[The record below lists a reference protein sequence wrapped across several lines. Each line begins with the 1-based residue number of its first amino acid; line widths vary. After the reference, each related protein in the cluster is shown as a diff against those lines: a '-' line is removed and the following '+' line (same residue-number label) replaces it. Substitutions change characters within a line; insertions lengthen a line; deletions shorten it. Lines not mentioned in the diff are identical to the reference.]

1 MATWALAWCLQHPA
15 VTCVIPGCKSVDRQ
29 VEANAK
35 GGRARPGAGRPSAG
49 GGRRTLTL
57 TVGAGAAEGS
67 ADLTVTGTAGTLTT
81 EAELTLDIDSL
92 TVTGRVEGALRRPVI
107 GATIASQGETAF
119 TDASG
124 AFTLTGLA
132 LPYDLVVSAG
142 IDDGVLHVY
151 EGLTSPTPLVR
162 PTFAAFA
169 TPSTAFDATV
179 DGLFTGGALG
189 ANEVVVVCVEGLA
202 VAVYG
207 CTTRDAPDTDYSLSA
222 FWFDGATASVR
233 LHALHMEVDAEGVP
247 TAYLGYETIELNL
260 ADGAVVLADL
270 DFDPVASDNLTGT
283 TSHPVALPDSN
294 MLVLA
299 RFGPNL
305 SVPLAE
311 LSDPA
316 DSFSVLVPVLPGLSY
331 DVLFGAGT
339 SGSSTLGWK
348 RDVGLDAGAFT
359 ATVPAAALAPADGAT
374 GVELGTPFSS
384 TSDGGARTY
393 VWAPDGA
400 GPFIALTTRPSTAP
414 SASRARASPSP
425 TPSSAASPS
434 PPAPR
439 AAFLDALRRVAD
451 VDLDATEDPAVYREA
466 ARSRRDVGRFG
477 GPGLVAHEGHPAP
490 RRSRVGSTPDAGTQP
505 LNAARVRP
513 RASSRSPRRPRP
525 ARRAPKGTRPAG
537 SPTRRA
543 TPGRRG

>member
-1 MATWALAWCLQHPA
+1 VPQLPPPAPRAALRRIGLLLAAIAVVAACSSPTPSIRLELDDASVAALRGASVQVAVELTRLGGADAPVALGVSGLPASVTAAFSPALLSGAAT
-15 VTCVIPGCKSVDRQ
+15 TS
-29 VEANAK
+29 
-35 GGRARPGAGRPSAG
+35 
-49 GGRRTLTL
+49 TLTL

-400 GPFIALTTRPSTAP
+400 GPFIALTTTRTSVTIPNPVLGGFAFPAGAAYSWDLVGHGDDGVDIAV
-414 SASRARASPSP
+414 SGGYVDF
-425 TPSSAASPS
+425 SSLLYTVLGA
-434 PPAPR
+434 
-439 AAFLDALRRVAD
+439 
-451 VDLDATEDPAVYREA
+451 
-466 ARSRRDVGRFG
+466 G
-477 GPGLVAHEGHPAP
+477 GPGLDGDRSLSVPNNERDFTFAP
-490 RRSRVGSTPDAGTQP
+490 
-505 LNAARVRP
+505 
-513 RASSRSPRRPRP
+513 
-525 ARRAPKGTRPAG
+525 
-537 SPTRRA
+537 
-543 TPGRRG
+543 